1 MTEKV
6 LLNSGYQYIP
16 DEHYKRCDKFY
27 SKTISKEPT
36 KAIRVL
42 YYDKFKDDGGLDYDF
57 EYEYIEERNN
67 YWYKT
72 YIWGLDKDIP
82 YTIEEIESILIKG
95 DFDEK

>member
-6 LLNSGYQYIP
+6 LLNSGYKYYP

-42 YYDKFKDDGGLDYDF
+42 YYHSYNDEIDEDF
-57 EYEYIEERNN
+57 EYEYIEEKHG
-67 YWYKT
+67 YWYKA
-72 YIWGLDKDIP
+72 YIWGLDKNIP
-82 YTIEEIESILIKG
+82 YTIEEIENILING
-95 DFDEK
+95 GNNEK